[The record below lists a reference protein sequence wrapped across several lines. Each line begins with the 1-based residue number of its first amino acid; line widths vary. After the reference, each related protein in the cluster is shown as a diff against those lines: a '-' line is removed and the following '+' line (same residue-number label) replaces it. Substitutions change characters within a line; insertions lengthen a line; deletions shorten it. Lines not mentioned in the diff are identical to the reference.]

1 MPPPQFYLCAAGV
14 PHLISCRPGTLYSA
28 ALMTCDH
35 AANVDC
41 QPQAPPEEDA
51 DNEEEEDNDDEDV
64 EEEEEEE
71 DSSPVPVPLPVPTIV
86 TLAPAKSTVRTVTT
100 PRTRP
105 TVRTV
110 PTVPTVPARP
120 KPTRRPTYRYSSY
133 FYFSSFPCDVSHGD
147 LLQAKTNSCHG
158 KGRDALG
165 GGGQQLGPCERV
177 PLFQARLIFD
187 PY

>member
-1 MPPPQFYLCAAGV
+1 
-14 PHLISCRPGTLYSA
+14 
-28 ALMTCDH
+28 MTCDH

-51 DNEEEEDNDDEDV
+51 DNEEEEDDDDEDV
-64 EEEEEEE
+64 EEEEE

-100 PRTRP
+100 SRTRP

-120 KPTRRPTYRYSSY
+120 KPTRRPTYRCSSY
-133 FYFSSFPCDVSHGD
+133 FYFSSFPLDVSHGD

-165 GGGQQLGPCERV
+165 GGGQQLGPCERFR
-177 PLFQARLIFD
+177 LFQARLIFD

>member
-51 DNEEEEDNDDEDV
+51 DNEEEEDDDDEDV
-64 EEEEEEE
+64 EEEE

-120 KPTRRPTYRYSSY
+120 KPTRRPTYRCSSY
-133 FYFSSFPCDVSHGD
+133 FYFSSLMLLMVTSCRPRPTPVTAKDETPLEEVDNSLDHVSAFLCFKQD
-147 LLQAKTNSCHG
+147 
-158 KGRDALG
+158 
-165 GGGQQLGPCERV
+165 
-177 PLFQARLIFD
+177 
-187 PY
+187 